1 MSTVVLLCDKNENE
15 NEIDFTFVKSDL
27 NVFIMIVIY
36 LCYDFGVIV
45 FPYCGKSK
53 KFKNMKFLAKCL

>member
-1 MSTVVLLCDKNENE
+1 MKNE

-45 FPYCGKSK
+45 FPYCGKFK
-53 KFKNMKFLAKCL
+53 KFKNMKFLTKCL